1 MGRLYINS
9 DEAKITHGDAYT
21 VNLELF
27 GGGKYENLEP
37 RCLFPITGP
46 GRYISLL
53 TDKNE
58 EIAVIRNV
66 DNLMP
71 ESKKVIN
78 EVLKEYYLIP
88 KITRILDRSEKY
100 VILKWTADT
109 DRGVREI
116 EITHRQSD
124 IKVIYSRRVLIK
136 DSSDNR
142 YEIPDYEELDAKSL
156 KKIAS
161 DL

>member
-1 MGRLYINS
+1 MRGL
-9 DEAKITHGDAYT
+9 
-21 VNLELF
+21 
-27 GGGKYENLEP
+27 KY
-37 RCLFPITGP
+37 G
-46 GRYISLL
+46 
-53 TDKNE
+53 
-58 EIAVIRNV
+58 
-66 DNLMP
+66 
-71 ESKKVIN
+71 
-78 EVLKEYYLIP
+78 
-88 KITRILDRSEKY
+88 
-100 VILKWTADT
+100 ILKWTADT

>member
-1 MGRLYINS
+1 M
-9 DEAKITHGDAYT
+9 
-21 VNLELF
+21 
-27 GGGKYENLEP
+27 
-37 RCLFPITGP
+37 
-46 GRYISLL
+46 
-53 TDKNE
+53 
-58 EIAVIRNV
+58 
-66 DNLMP
+66 
-71 ESKKVIN
+71 
-78 EVLKEYYLIP
+78 
-88 KITRILDRSEKY
+88 
-100 VILKWTADT
+100 
-109 DRGVREI
+109 REI

>member
-1 MGRLYINS
+1 
-9 DEAKITHGDAYT
+9 
-21 VNLELF
+21 
-27 GGGKYENLEP
+27 
-37 RCLFPITGP
+37 
-46 GRYISLL
+46 
-53 TDKNE
+53 
-58 EIAVIRNV
+58 
-66 DNLMP
+66 MP

-100 VILKWTADT
+100 GILKWTADT